1 MVRVGILLSTTGAG
15 FYLHSCRH
23 LLLQIVPSSGVG
35 LHLQLLKTLL
45 NATFRFVSNTD
56 GGDLLNRFNQDLM
69 MIDMSLPLNL
79 FNTIAELLTCVIQVV
94 LVAVAAVYALA
105 VLPALLVTLYCI
117 QHFYLRTS
125 KQLRQHELQSKA
137 TLHTKLM
144 ETCAGLITIRAH
156 RWQSTFKRE
165 FHEQLDRSQEPIY
178 LLYAVQRWL
187 QLTLDLVVT
196 GLSVTVACVALGIRD
211 KTSLGAIGVAFLNL
225 TTLGQT
231 MTNLL
236 TSWTSLE
243 VSLGAIARIEAFQ
256 RDTPQETNET
266 TTVNL
271 PLSWPESGEIQFQD
285 VSSSYTSVANK
296 PVWSVDGINLTIR
309 PGEKVAICGRSGSG
323 KSTLI
328 LTLLSLMETR
338 KGTIIIDG
346 IDISHVKP
354 SLLRSRFHVISQ
366 DTCIHGD
373 TLRGALDPKGASSDD
388 NIWSILDECVLR
400 QRIEASGGLDAP
412 LIDVTLS
419 AGEMQL
425 FALAQTILGAEQQ
438 PAGIVL
444 FDEATSR

>member
-1 MVRVGILLSTTGAG
+1 
-15 FYLHSCRH
+15 
-23 LLLQIVPSSGVG
+23 
-35 LHLQLLKTLL
+35 
-45 NATFRFVSNTD
+45 
-56 GGDLLNRFNQDLM
+56 M

-79 FNTIAELLTCVIQVV
+79 FNTISELLTCVIQVV

-105 VLPALLVTLYCI
+105 LLPALVVILYLI

-137 TLHTKLM
+137 SLHTKLM
-144 ETCAGLITIRAH
+144 ETCSGIVTIRAH
-156 RWQSTFKRE
+156 QWQNTFKRE

-196 GLSVTVACVALGIRD
+196 GLSVTVAGLALGVRD

-256 RDTPQETNET
+256 KDTPQEVNET
-266 TTVNL
+266 FTLDVA
-271 PLSWPESGEIQFQD
+271 LSWPAAGEIKFDD
-285 VSSSYTSVANK
+285 VSSSYTSAVDK
-296 PVWSVDGINLTIR
+296 PIWSVDGISLTIH

-323 KSTLI
+323 KSTLM
-328 LTLLSLMETR
+328 LTLLSLMETC
-338 KGTIIIDG
+338 KGTIMIDG
-346 IDISHVKP
+346 IDISRVNP

-366 DTCIHGD
+366 DTYVHGD
-373 TLRGALDPKGASSDD
+373 TVRDAFDPEGASSDD
-388 NIWSILDECVLR
+388 NIWFILDDSALK
-400 QRIEASGGLDAP
+400 QKIEASGGLDTP
-412 LIDVTLS
+412 LMNVPLS

-425 FALAQTILGAEQQ
+425 FALARTILNAEQQ
-438 PAGIVL
+438 PGGIVL